1 MRSQPSFLRGTY
13 PPMQNRFNRSLCS
26 AAIPFNSMT
35 DSIRSHHKPLKIC
48 MLAYSFYETDARIK
62 QYATALVERGDTVD
76 VIALRQPGQPN
87 HSVLNGVNVFRIQT
101 RTFNERGPLT
111 YLFRIMRFLL
121 LSAAFIAR
129 RHLSEKYQF

>member
-1 MRSQPSFLRGTY
+1 MPAPTSLQHRPMR
-13 PPMQNRFNRSLCS
+13 
-26 AAIPFNSMT
+26 
-35 DSIRSHHKPLKIC
+35 IC

-101 RTFNERGPLT
+101 RTINERGPLT
-111 YLFRIMRFLL
+111 YLSRIMRFLL
-121 LSAAFIAR
+121 VAAAFIAR
-129 RHLSEKYQF
+129 RHLSQRYQLIHVHS